1 MGNEPKIAYAQALAA
16 KAVKEADEGINPQ
29 PTIDKIS
36 EIPKSTMTSFMK
48 YIPLFIAMKNLE
60 N

>member
-1 MGNEPKIAYAQALAA
+1 MSSKIAYAQALAA

-36 EIPKSTMTSFMK
+36 EIPEIYDDEFYEK
-48 YIPLFIAMKNLE
+48 YIPLSLLR
-60 N
+60 